1 MKTYLKWSECLPEMI
16 RECFIIEC
24 EQNNID
30 LKRKH
35 ESILDVFWVYFWY
48 REIGLGADFWNG
60 VKNLLIDYKEGE
72 AEILN
77 GLDESVP
84 YTKSEVD
91 AMILEYADP
100 NDEVCKV
107 MLANVG
113 KTKEATLANQLTYEA
128 LSLSNK
134 NLIIEIGEITKE
146 NEALKSTIEALRAI
160 DKAQKIILQENEEA
174 ITGLASEN
182 SELISETQ
190 RLNHL
195 VETQKVEITEL
206 ENNNHELL
214 EQIKPTPQPKT
225 SLLQRFNNW
234 LS

>member
-1 MKTYLKWSECLPEMI
+1 MKTVAQWAEQLPELI
-16 RECFIIEC
+16 RIEFLK
-24 EQNNID
+24 EAEKQKTDID
-30 LKRKH
+30 AV
-35 ESILDVFWVYFWY
+35 LDINYSGFSQSLFFHIAEIDKWFWY
-48 REIGLGADFWNG
+48 GLRDNEYVDPTSADY
-60 VKNLLIDYKEGE
+60 I
-72 AEILN
+72 
-77 GLDESVP
+77 DESVP

-146 NEALKSTIEALRAI
+146 NEALKSTIAGLNAI
-160 DKAQKIILQENEEA
+160 
-174 ITGLASEN
+174 
-182 SELISETQ
+182 
-190 RLNHL
+190 
-195 VETQKVEITEL
+195 VETQKVEIAEL

-225 SLLQRFNNW
+225 PLLQRFINW
-234 LS
+234 IS